1 MLWQGNFLS
10 LYIYLLFCY
19 NFNIGGICV
28 QYIIEQ
34 EIDIRNSYLI
44 YDDHMELV
52 YLARSN
58 VGWGYA
64 LELMRPNGKTVAEL
78 RKPHPLAFAAM
89 DIYVKGIKI
98 GRTKLSWSI
107 LAKEK
112 YKVSGLDWY
121 VENDSFDWDFD
132 IWSNNHEHLASIKKE
147 FFRATDVRTV
157 TVFED
162 DNGLNALLVALTLD
176 AFGSKRY

>member
-1 MLWQGNFLS
+1 M
-10 LYIYLLFCY
+10 
-19 NFNIGGICV
+19 

-44 YDDHMELV
+44 YDDHLELV

-89 DIYVKGIKI
+89 DI
-98 GRTKLSWSI
+98 
-107 LAKEK
+107 
-112 YKVSGLDWY
+112 
-121 VENDSFDWDFD
+121 
-132 IWSNNHEHLASIKKE
+132 
-147 FFRATDVRTV
+147 
-157 TVFED
+157 
-162 DNGLNALLVALTLD
+162 
-176 AFGSKRY
+176 